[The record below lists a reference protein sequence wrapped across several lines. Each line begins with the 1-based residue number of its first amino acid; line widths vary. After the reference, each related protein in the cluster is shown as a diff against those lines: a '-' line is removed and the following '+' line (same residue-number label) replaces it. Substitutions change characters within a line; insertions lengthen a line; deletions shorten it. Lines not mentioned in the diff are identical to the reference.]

1 MNEKTYTT
9 IDGVMLTQT
18 ELFIAFALLTV
29 KSMTVA
35 EAAAVGSRRNASS
48 TPDVKGLSYAECA
61 HGYTACQIL
70 ILAGIAEWANKTRS
84 AIRMAPDGFDV
95 ADEITKAY
103 TQWADAS
110 GSPDVAACTVASATE
125 AEAICTVGTLVT
137 YKRTGWN
144 LSTNGGTQRKRFLGA
159 QAQRKRLGVVVGVDP
174 AWISQLVQ
182 VNWGEYGT
190 FWDRIERLEVLNE
203 SR

>member
-1 MNEKTYTT
+1 VNEKTYTT
-9 IDGVMLTQT
+9 IDGVMLTLT
-18 ELFIAFALLTV
+18 ELIIAFVLLTV
-29 KSMTVA
+29 ESMTVA

-110 GSPDVAACTVASATE
+110 ESPDVAACTVASATE

-144 LSTNGGTQRKRFLGA
+144 LSTNGGTQRKR
-159 QAQRKRLGVVVGVDP
+159 LGVVVGVDP